1 MEQDIKQQ
9 TVVYNK
15 GITNVPSELLS
26 TDGELVSCEGMTFE
40 SGELKPIQ
48 KAAAASVGSI
58 GGELMCVHD
67 DRYIYKDGQ
76 TLMYKRGNVTGTVTS
91 YSGMLRDVKTVG
103 NTVIASTSEGVY
115 YALWTGSNYN
125 PLGNKIPEP
134 EVTFKL
140 DRRLFSM
147 KANPSND
154 LVQGQT
160 MEIVDQEGWNDH
172 VFGMYAKLKKQC
184 FQDKAIFAPFA
195 LRYAV
200 ELYDGSLIYQ
210 SSPILFFPSV
220 TENHYVYFNPAVS
233 TQSRAGFT
241 MYLRGSRLYYMGDTS
256 SMYEGWADI
265 VKGVN
270 VYITQPKDL
279 YDTSMDAIVARQLNE
294 FTAFDHIVASTN
306 QGGGGSGG
314 GRRARR
320 FDSSDCNVYSEE
332 KINPATEATNGLYLK
347 VLPKKSGNEAYSELV
362 EDGVFYKLCELP
374 SKTYSS
380 FISLS
385 SFIKTHTLENL
396 TTQVVMEDDYFS
408 HCSMNGKMLPYN
420 GRLHLANV
428 QRGFYDGF
436 DSFICYDNTAQN
448 NYTITVAIYTRNGVK
463 HVSKTITDTY
473 EKIGYYFF
481 YPDPRAKFVK
491 IEWGGTTIIKE
502 LFESPTLN
510 GSYTFTNPLETLE
523 SDDVAFPA
531 ETYSGNYEE
540 MPNQVVVSEVDN
552 PFVFRAKGYNTVGN
566 GSIIGMAAV
575 SMALSEYQ
583 HGKQPLVVF
592 STDGIW
598 SLTVNSEG
606 YYDAIQAVSREV
618 CNNAKSIT
626 QVDMGVYFTSAKG
639 LMYLDTSGVTCVS
652 EQMKGTSF
660 EDFIDTCS
668 IAYDYR
674 DSLLHIFVEDSEYHY
689 VYNMKSGTFSTMAD
703 TDLYYKAVN
712 NYPDTLIQTGNDNI
726 LSLLSKPDEK
736 DDQNV
741 YEGTLVTRAIKF
753 GNLLTL
759 KSIRQMKHLYRV
771 KAWKQ
776 GSWTGHQN
784 VKFSVTLTLK
794 ASNDGYQ
801 WATVHS
807 LRGKPWRYWRFE
819 LALGNMS
826 AADRLAGT
834 VVWTQERRMEKIR

>member
-40 SGELKPIQ
+40 SGEMKPIQ
-48 KAAAASVGSI
+48 KAVAASVGSI
-58 GGELMCVHD
+58 SGELMCVHD
-67 DRYIYKDGQ
+67 DRYIYKDGSW
-76 TLMYKRGNVTGTVTS
+76 LRYKKDNVTGTVMP
-91 YSGMLRDVKTVG
+91 YSGTLKDVTTVG
-103 NTVIASTSEGVY
+103 NTVIAATSEEVH
-115 YALWTGSNYN
+115 YALWTGSNYTD
-125 PLGNKIPEP
+125 LGNKIPEP
-134 EVTFKL
+134 DVRFKL
-140 DRRLFSM
+140 VGSSTDTISVGANIGDNIILDGDIADTTGYNDFIYGLYASARKKCKDAKGFCMPFS
-147 KANPSND
+147 
-154 LVQGQT
+154 
-160 MEIVDQEGWNDH
+160 
-172 VFGMYAKLKKQC
+172 
-184 FQDKAIFAPFA
+184 

-200 ELYDGSLIYQ
+200 ELYDGSYTML
-210 SSPILFFPSV
+210 SSPILFFPCY
-220 TENHYVYFNPAVS
+220 THNCYFHLAEPH
-233 TQSRAGFT
+233 SRRWV
-241 MYLRGSRLYYMGDTS
+241 MEMKYCRLYYKCSSDFSAWNDIAKGITVFISDDISIYDTTS
-256 SMYEGWADI
+256 DAKFVWVSNEYNAYNFIKASDSGSYQTYGEETIPYIPNMQFSCLVERQGRDI
-265 VKGVN
+265 V
-270 VYITQPKDL
+270 
-279 YDTSMDAIVARQLNE
+279 NE
-294 FTAFDHIVASTN
+294 LAENS
-306 QGGGGSGG
+306 
-314 GRRARR
+314 
-320 FDSSDCNVYSEE
+320 
-332 KINPATEATNGLYLK
+332 L
-347 VLPKKSGNEAYSELV
+347 
-362 EDGVFYKLCELP
+362 FYKLCNIKNTSNFKLLDNYKTTDLKNITTLP
-374 SKTYSS
+374 LLEDEYRSHTSITGD
-380 FISLS
+380 IS
-385 SFIKTHTLENL
+385 
-396 TTQVVMEDDYFS
+396 
-408 HCSMNGKMLPYN
+408 CSYN
-420 GRLHLANV
+420 GRLNLARISRNFFDGYEHFV
-428 QRGFYDGF
+428 GYDREE
-436 DSFICYDNTAQN
+436 TAST
-448 NYTITVAIYTRNGVK
+448 YTITVALKINGGWK
-463 HVSKTITDTY
+463 HVTKTVTTT
-473 EKIGYYFF
+473 EAIGTFF
-481 YPDPRAKFVK
+481 YYPDPRAKWVR
-491 IEWGGTTIIKE
+491 ISTPSHGPYVLELTEHPGLDGAYRVQEMDTTA
-502 LFESPTLN
+502 LVN
-510 GSYTFTNPLETLE
+510 DGSMP
-523 SDDVAFPA
+523 S
-531 ETYSGNYEE
+531 ETYTDDLEKID
-540 MPNQVVVSEVDN
+540 NQIAVSEVDN
-552 PFVFRAKGYNTVGN
+552 PFVFKAEGYNTVGS
-566 GSIIGMAAV
+566 GKIIGMAAV
-575 SMALSEYQ
+575 TMALSEYQ

-712 NYPDTLIQTGNDNI
+712 NYPDTLIQTVNDNI

-771 KAWKQ
+771 KAWKA
-776 GSWTGHQN
+776 GAWTGHQN
-784 VKFSVTLTLK
+784 AKFSVALTLK

-834 VVWTQERRMEKIR
+834 VVWTQERRTEKIR

>member
-48 KAAAASVGSI
+48 KAVAASVGSI
-58 GGELMCVHD
+58 SGELMCVHD
-67 DRYIYKDGQ
+67 DRYIYKDGSW
-76 TLMYKRGNVTGTVTS
+76 LRYKKDNVTGTVMP
-91 YSGMLRDVKTVG
+91 YSGTLKDVTTVG
-103 NTVIASTSEGVY
+103 NTVIAATSEEVH
-115 YALWTGSNYN
+115 YALWTGSNYTD
-125 PLGNKIPEP
+125 LGNKIPEP
-134 EVTFKL
+134 DVRFKL
-140 DRRLFSM
+140 VRGGTVAVYDDIPYSTLDPIGAMASSGFRI
-147 KANPSND
+147 KDQPSLND
-154 LVQGQT
+154 F
-160 MEIVDQEGWNDH
+160 IY
-172 VFGMYAKLKKQC
+172 GMYANLKR
-184 FQDKAIFAPFA
+184 KAAQEKGFLFPFSV
-195 LRYAV
+195 RYAV
-200 ELYDGSLIYQ
+200 ELYDGTMVMHSA
-210 SSPILFFPSV
+210 PILMFPSISKNFLARYSV
-220 TENHYVYFNPAVS
+220 VAD
-233 TQSRAGFT
+233 T
-241 MYLRGSRLYYMGDTS
+241 MEDAYKWTLSMQYSWLSYMNTTDYTD
-256 SMYEGWADI
+256 YKDI
-265 VKGVN
+265 VKGVVVFVSEGVDIYETGADCICEVIQSGEQLIDYVRSETTSGRQ
-270 VYITQPKDL
+270 VYGNITVEDSDYINTRFLNSKPLNDILTELSENSVFFKLSTLKRQTTGYKVL
-279 YDTSMDAIVARQLNE
+279 YDFPTSRLMNL
-294 FTAFDHIVASTN
+294 TAQPD
-306 QGGGGSGG
+306 
-314 GRRARR
+314 
-320 FDSSDCNVYSEE
+320 
-332 KINPATEATNGLYLK
+332 
-347 VLPKKSGNEAYSELV
+347 
-362 EDGVFYKLCELP
+362 
-374 SKTYSS
+374 
-380 FISLS
+380 LS
-385 SFIKTHTLENL
+385 SQGE
-396 TTQVVMEDDYFS
+396 DYFS
-408 HCSMNGKMLPYN
+408 NSELTGEQAYTYN
-420 GRLHLANV
+420 GRLHLSNV
-428 QRGFYDGF
+428 TRSIFEGYDHFMGKDLSSGTAFY
-436 DSFICYDNTAQN
+436 
-448 NYTITVAIYTRNGVK
+448 AIYVK
-463 HVSKTITDTY
+463 INTEQGTKIAKTIISLA
-473 EKIGYYFF
+473 EEEIGNYFF
-481 YPDPRAKFVK
+481 YPDRRAYEAVIVK
-491 IEWGGTTIIKE
+491 DGSSSRTLQLQEHPGLNGA
-502 LFESPTLN
+502 FYVESPELTPQFSQTVPSITEN
-510 GSYTFTNPLETLE
+510 MSP
-523 SDDVAFPA
+523 
-531 ETYSGNYEE
+531 EE
-540 MPNQVVVSEVDN
+540 LRGTIVVSEVDN
-552 PFVFRAKGYNTVGN
+552 PFAFRAKGYLKAGN
-566 GSIIGMAAV
+566 GTTVGMAAV
-575 SMALSEYQ
+575 TMALSEYQ

-618 CNNAKSIT
+618 CNNSKSIT

-674 DSLLHIFVEDSEYHY
+674 DSLLHIFVKDSEYHY

-784 VKFSVTLTLK
+784 AKFSVALTLK